1 MGRAARPSWIAVE
14 PRSQGEVLRGITP
27 KARHIYLELLCVCER
42 LLPWVVSCGP
52 AALAEQ
58 LGMVVDEVSQALAE
72 LAREGLII
80 RDESRRYIY
89 LPHLLGQAASSPPNP
104 NAAAFLGREMVRL
117 PKCALLQRV
126 DADFRA
132 LLAEQGKE
140 GLLAAYC
147 GGTGERPTLR
157 EVPEPKQTE
166 LPFPAEA
173 RPAPRLEL
181 VMSEPP
187 IKASKPKAETESTRH
202 KKPAADVVG
211 LPQAWREL
219 TARHSKLA
227 PMRPSGLTETGLPQR
242 EERLLIAGW
251 KEAASAG
258 YLFAD
263 LDMVGE
269 WVAAGGL
276 AWHGRPAWE
285 WVAGNVYKSLLSA
298 ESWVKEGRP
307 PIGKADRFRS
317 PQPVAD
323 RDGLLERLTAGGSR

>member
-14 PRSQGEVLRGITP
+14 PRSQGEVLRGVTA

-42 LLPWVVSCGP
+42 LLPWVVCCGP

-58 LGMVVDEVSQALAE
+58 LGLVAEEVSQALAE

-181 VMSEPP
+181 VAMSEPTP
-187 IKASKPKAETESTRH
+187 KVPKKAETPRRKE
-202 KKPAADVVG
+202 ADIEVVG

-219 TARHSKLA
+219 AAKHPKLA
-227 PMRPSGLTETGLPQR
+227 PSRPSGLTTTGLPQR

-258 YLFAD
+258 YSFVD
-263 LDMVGE
+263 LEMVAE

-276 AWHGRPAWE
+276 NWHGRPAWE

-298 ESWVKEGRP
+298 ESWIKEGRP
-307 PIGKADRFRS
+307 ALGKSDKFRS

>member
-1 MGRAARPSWIAVE
+1 MGRPGRPSWIAVE
-14 PRSQGEVLRGITP
+14 PRSQGEALRGISP

-42 LLPWVVSCGP
+42 LLPWVVCCGP

-58 LGMVVDEVSQALAE
+58 LGLDPEGVSEALSE
-72 LAREGLII
+72 LAREGLIV

-89 LPHLLGQAASSPPNP
+89 LPLLLGQAASSPPNP
-104 NAAAFLGREMVRL
+104 NAAAFLGREMARL

-126 DADFRA
+126 DSDFRA

-157 EVPEPKQTE
+157 EVPQPKQTE
-166 LPFPAEA
+166 LPFPAES

-181 VMSEPP
+181 VMSEP
-187 IKASKPKAETESTRH
+187 IKAKKAEAEAPRH
-202 KKPAADVVG
+202 KKPEAAVMG
-211 LPQAWREL
+211 LPQAWRSL
-219 TARHSKLA
+219 TEQHPKLG
-227 PMRPSGLTETGLPQR
+227 PTRPSGLTETGLPQR
-242 EERLLIAGW
+242 EERLLLAGW

-258 YLFAD
+258 YSFAD
-263 LDMVGE
+263 LGMVGE

-285 WVAGNVYKSLLSA
+285 WVAGNIYKALLSA

-307 PIGKADRFRS
+307 PIGKADKRS

-323 RDGLLERLTAGGSR
+323 RDGLLERLTAGGLR

>member
-1 MGRAARPSWIAVE
+1 M
-14 PRSQGEVLRGITP
+14 
-27 KARHIYLELLCVCER
+27 
-42 LLPWVVSCGP
+42 
-52 AALAEQ
+52 
-58 LGMVVDEVSQALAE
+58 
-72 LAREGLII
+72 
-80 RDESRRYIY
+80 
-89 LPHLLGQAASSPPNP
+89 
-104 NAAAFLGREMVRL
+104 
-117 PKCALLQRV
+117 
-126 DADFRA
+126 
-132 LLAEQGKE
+132 
-140 GLLAAYC
+140 
-147 GGTGERPTLR
+147 
-157 EVPEPKQTE
+157 PEPKQTE

-187 IKASKPKAETESTRH
+187 IKSSKPKAETESLRH

-258 YLFAD
+258 YSFAD

-276 AWHGRPAWE
+276 AWHGRPAGA
-285 WVAGNVYKSLLSA
+285 VHSC
-298 ESWVKEGRP
+298 R
-307 PIGKADRFRS
+307 
-317 PQPVAD
+317 
-323 RDGLLERLTAGGSR
+323 